1 MTAALP
7 SSGYLLAGLGVM
19 FLVTMAL
26 RAAPFVALTRL
37 RDSQV
42 VRYLG
47 GTMPAGVMVV
57 LVVYTLRDTTT
68 GVGSWLPAAVA
79 LALTLGVH
87 LAWQRAAISIV
98 VGTAAFMLLT
108 AWIG

>member
-68 GVGSWLPAAVA
+68 AVGSWLPAAIA

-87 LAWQRAAISIV
+87 LAWRRAAISIV